1 MRQPYS
7 IRSRYFIA
15 AFLAAVV
22 LLSVILIAQYN
33 VSRTSD
39 SNLIRIQLREDVSQH
54 TSMIR
59 LGVLTAMD
67 TLTDHLLN
75 PQDETATLWQR
86 EITAVLD
93 HLYMVEKSGWGNH
106 TNVSELTYQ
115 LDRSIKLLD
124 GNALKLIQMRRNAEE
139 TNPALFYAR
148 QTMLPLQRSVITH
161 LNQVLDELTEE
172 QNVETYRYYVK
183 VAQVQQYWIQ
193 IIAAFR
199 LYIVNRLGSFDDT
212 TLAQQAQ
219 DIELLYESLVPLIDE
234 LVVLG
239 EKDKLGLTG
248 TSARE
253 DLYVKTQAWHKDFQ
267 AVRTIFTS
275 KQWRRDIIVKNE
287 QLHPLI
293 TTIFELL
300 QDMEINIETSAR
312 RDVQFLEHMADN
324 NIKTLWYIFSIVLV
338 LFVLGY
344 LYFDRSI
351 LNPIRQV
358 SNALLDEAR
367 GAVTS
372 QITHGKTRESQILID
387 AFSQMR
393 QKVSSRQMAL
403 EHQALH
409 DALTDLPNRVLL
421 NDRLKQCVRSS
432 TREKHSLALLIMD
445 LDHFKEI
452 NDTLGHQVGDE
463 ILIAIG
469 KRLKTLLRVSDT
481 VARLGGDEFAI
492 IIPSSDPHHAIKV
505 TNKILNA
512 LSKSYNVSG
521 HKLYIGAS
529 IGIAMFPQHGNSET
543 ELIQRADIAMYTAK
557 REGSGYSMYDAKLD
571 NTSLSKLELATD
583 LRQALQDKELEMFY
597 QPKVNINTMQV
608 TGAEALLR
616 WRHSKHDFIPPEQ
629 IISLAE
635 HTGLIR
641 PLTYWII
648 EQTITQCAIWHR
660 QHYDM
665 TVSINLSV
673 HNLMDDE
680 LVSVI
685 KRELDKNDL
694 QPDNLVIE
702 ITENVMITD
711 PERAEN
717 TLNQLSDMGVYI
729 SIDDFGTGFS
739 SLAYLKRLPVDELKV
754 DKSFVIGMQ
763 NNENDA
769 VIVRST
775 IDLARNLGLEVI
787 AEGVEDSKTLEH
799 LHALGCNTIQGYYI
813 SKPIP
818 VTEFEAWFKAW
829 NSKYTSE
836 QINKKNKA

>member
-1 MRQPYS
+1 MRHPYS

-33 VSRTSD
+33 VSRTSEN
-39 SNLIRIQLREDVSQH
+39 NLVRIQLREDVSQH
-54 TSMIR
+54 TSKIR

-75 PQDETATLWQR
+75 PQDDAATVWQR

-93 HLYMVEKSGWGNH
+93 NLYMVDKSGWGNH
-106 TNVSELTYQ
+106 TNTSDLTYQ
-115 LDRSIKLLD
+115 LGRSIKLLD
-124 GNALKLIQMRRNAEE
+124 LKALKLIEMRRNAEA

-148 QTMLPLQRSVITH
+148 QSMLPLQQSITTH
-161 LNQVLDELTEE
+161 LDKMLDELTEE
-172 QNVETYRYYVK
+172 QNIDTYHHYVEVAKVQRY
-183 VAQVQQYWIQ
+183 WLRL
-193 IIAAFR
+193 IAAFR
-199 LYIVNRLGSFDDT
+199 LYVVNRLGSFDNT
-212 TLAQQAQ
+212 ILPQQA
-219 DIELLYESLVPLIDE
+219 DNIKMIYETLLPLTRE
-234 LVVLG
+234 LVELG
-239 EKDKLGLTG
+239 EQDKLGLSG
-248 TSARE
+248 TSAHQ
-253 DLYVKTQAWHKDFQ
+253 DLYIKTQAWYTSFE
-267 AVRTIFTS
+267 AVRAIYTS
-275 KQWRRDIIVKNE
+275 KRWRNDIIVKNE
-287 QLHPLI
+287 QLRPQI
-293 TTIFELL
+293 ADIFDLL
-300 QDMEINIETSAR
+300 QKIETIIETSAR
-312 RDVQFLEHMADN
+312 EDVQFLEHMADDN
-324 NIKTLWYIFSIVLV
+324 VKTLWYIFSIVMA
-338 LFVLGY
+338 LFVVGY
-344 LYFDRSI
+344 VYFERTI
-351 LNPIRQV
+351 LNPIKQV

-367 GAVTS
+367 GAATPR
-372 QITHGKTRESQILID
+372 ITHGKTRESQVLID

-393 QKVSSRQMAL
+393 LKVSSRQLAL

-421 NDRLKQCVRSS
+421 NDRLKQCILSS
-432 TREKHSLALLIMD
+432 VREKRSLALLIMD

-469 KRLKTLLRVSDT
+469 KRLKELLRGSDT
-481 VARLGGDEFAI
+481 IARLGGDEFAI
-492 IIPSSDPHHAIKV
+492 IIPSSDPAHAIQV
-505 TNKILNA
+505 THKILNA

-529 IGIAMFPQHGNSET
+529 IGIAMFPQHGNSDT
-543 ELIQRADIAMYTAK
+543 ELTQRADIAMYTAK

-571 NTSLSKLELATD
+571 DTSLSKLELATD
-583 LRQALQDKELEMFY
+583 LRLALHDRVLEMFY
-597 QPKVNINTMQV
+597 QPKINTDSMQV

-616 WRHSKHDFIPPEQ
+616 WRHPRHGFIPPEQ

-648 EQTITQCAIWHR
+648 EQAVMQCAIWNR
-660 QHYDM
+660 RHYDL
-665 TVSINLSV
+665 TVAINLSV

-680 LVSVI
+680 LVSVV
-685 KRELDKNDL
+685 KRELYENDL
-694 QPDNLVIE
+694 QPDKLVVE

-717 TLNQLSDMGVYI
+717 TLNQLSDMGVSI

-739 SLAYLKRLPVDELKV
+739 SLAYLKKLPVNELKV
-754 DKSFVIGMQ
+754 DKSFVIGML

-775 IDLARNLGLEVI
+775 IDLARNLGLGVI
-787 AEGVEDSKTLEH
+787 AEGVEDYRTLEY
-799 LHALGCNTIQGYYI
+799 LQTQGCNTVQGYYI

-818 VTEFEAWFKAW
+818 VTEFEAWLKAW
-829 NSKYTSE
+829 NSKYSNE
-836 QINKKNKA
+836 RSVASSP

>member
-15 AFLAAVV
+15 AFLAAFI

-33 VSRTSD
+33 TSRTSED
-39 SNLIRIQLREDVSQH
+39 NLIRIRLREDVSQH

-75 PQDETATLWQR
+75 PQDETKALWQR

-93 HLYMVEKSGWGNH
+93 HIYMVDKSGWGNH
-106 TNVSELTYQ
+106 TNTSELTRK
-115 LDRSIKLLD
+115 LERSITLLD
-124 GNALKLIQMRRNAEE
+124 VKALKLIQMRRNAEQ
-139 TNPALFYAR
+139 TNPALYYAR
-148 QTMLPLQRSVITH
+148 QTMLPLQQSVITF
-161 LNQVLDELTEE
+161 LNQILDELTEDD
-172 QNVETYRYYVK
+172 NSDSFHHYVK
-183 VAQVQQYWIQ
+183 VAKVQQYWIQ

-199 LYIVNRLGSFDDT
+199 LYVVNRLGSFDDS

-219 DIELLYESLVPLIDE
+219 DIELIYASLAPQIKELIKS
-234 LVVLG
+234 G
-239 EKDKLGLTG
+239 ENEELGLTG
-248 TSARE
+248 YSARE
-253 DLYVKTQAWHKDFQ
+253 DLYEKTEAWHKDFQ
-267 AVRTIFTS
+267 TVRAIFTS
-275 KQWRRDIIVKNE
+275 KHWRTDIIIKNE
-287 QLHPLI
+287 QLLPLI
-293 TTIFELL
+293 TTIIELL
-300 QDMEINIETSAR
+300 QDMERNIESSAR
-312 RDVQFLEHMADN
+312 RDLQFLEHMADD
-324 NIKTLWYIFSIVLV
+324 NIKILWYIFSITLV
-338 LFVLGY
+338 LFVAGY
-344 LYFDRSI
+344 VYFDRSI
-351 LNPIRQV
+351 LSPIKQV
-358 SNALLDEAR
+358 SNALLDETR
-367 GAVTS
+367 GATRS
-372 QITHGKTRESQILID
+372 QITHGKTRESQALID

-393 QKVSSRQMAL
+393 NKVSSRQMAL

-421 NDRLKQCVRSS
+421 NDRLKQCILSS

-469 KRLKTLLRVSDT
+469 KRLKGLLRVSDT

-492 IIPSSDPHHAIKV
+492 IIPSSDPPHAIKV

-512 LSKSYNVSG
+512 LSKSYNVGG

-529 IGIAMFPQHGNSET
+529 IGIAMCPQHGDSEI
-543 ELIQRADIAMYTAK
+543 EIIQRADIAMYAAK
-557 REGSGYSMYDAKLD
+557 REGCGFSMYDAKLD
-571 NTSLSKLELATD
+571 DTSLSKLELATD
-583 LRQALQDKELEMFY
+583 LRLALNDRVLEMFY
-597 QPKVNINTMQV
+597 QPKVNITTMQV

-616 WRHSKHDFIPPEQ
+616 WQHQKHGFIPPEQ

-648 EQTITQCAIWHR
+648 EQSVAQCALWQQQQFGISI
-660 QHYDM
+660 
-665 TVSINLSV
+665 SINLSV
-673 HNLMDDE
+673 HNLMDDG
-680 LVSVI
+680 LVPVI
-685 KRELDKNDL
+685 KRELDKNRVP
-694 QPDNLVIE
+694 PDNLIIE

-717 TLNQLSDMGVYI
+717 TLNQLSDMGVHI

-754 DKSFVIGMQ
+754 DKSFVIGML
-763 NNENDA
+763 NNENDGI
-769 VIVRST
+769 IVRST
-775 IDLARNLGLEVI
+775 IDLARNLGLEII
-787 AEGVEDSKTLEH
+787 AEGVEDIRTLEH

-818 VTEFEAWFKAW
+818 VAEFESWFEAWNRKL
-829 NSKYTSE
+829 SSE
-836 QINKKNKA
+836 QSNKNTEA